1 MTGDD
6 LKKII
11 TESGYTMA
19 SAARLLDMTPQH
31 LNQALSVAD
40 VKSGLLEKIS
50 AAMGITIAALY
61 GETPAADGTGE
72 HSELIASLRETI
84 SAQRETI
91 EYQKEIIET
100 LRMGGI
106 ALPVKDTGTVYSH
119 SQK

>member
-40 VKSGLLEKIS
+40 VKVAYWK
-50 AAMGITIAALY
+50 
-61 GETPAADGTGE
+61 
-72 HSELIASLRETI
+72 
-84 SAQRETI
+84 
-91 EYQKEIIET
+91 K
-100 LRMGGI
+100 
-106 ALPVKDTGTVYSH
+106 
-119 SQK
+119 